1 MANRLIICFCLAV
14 LSASAQD
21 MTRAEYIAKYK
32 GLAIAEMQQYGI
44 PASITMAQGIL
55 ESGDG
60 NSELARKAKNHF
72 GIKCHSTWT
81 GKKVYHDDDE
91 AQECFRKYPT
101 VGASYKDHSVF
112 LQKARYAN
120 LFELAITDYKGWAK
134 GLKKAGYATN
144 PKYPD
149 LLIKIIEDHQL
160 YALDKASDSPFMAK
174 RFYHGTTY
182 GWPYI
187 IGQQAIY
194 KNEHKGFL
202 LTGTVAG
209 SLGNV
214 QLLVGG
220 SKLLH
225 HKIGVGANVGIA
237 LDKQENQILLM
248 PEYGVSSQF
257 LLPYKE
263 KIWLIQP
270 SVTTS
275 DMKSFTPAI
284 SIGLLR

>member
-1 MANRLIICFCLAV
+1 MANRLIICFCFFV
-14 LSASAQD
+14 LGASAQD
-21 MTRAEYIAKYK
+21 MTRAEYITKYK
-32 GLAIAEMQQYGI
+32 DLAIAEMQQYGI

-72 GIKCHSTWT
+72 GIKCHSSWR

-101 VGASYKDHSVF
+101 VGASYKDHSIF

-149 LLIKIIEDHQL
+149 LLINIIEDHQL
-160 YALDKASDSPFMAK
+160 YALDKASDALFIAK

-182 GWPYI
+182 GWPYV

-194 KNEHKGFL
+194 KNVHKGFL
-202 LTGTVAG
+202 LTGTVGG
-209 SLGNV
+209 SLDNV
-214 QLLVGG
+214 HLLVGG

-237 LDKQENQILLM
+237 LEKQENQMVLR
-248 PEYGVSSQF
+248 PEYGVSVQF
-257 LLPYKE
+257 LLPHQE
-263 KIWLIQP
+263 KIFLIQP
-270 SVTTS
+270 SATTS